1 MLFLPLLIKFVLTQ
15 ALRQSAAR
23 QNEVNW
29 IIDQINLTRE
39 DSQVVIESNL
49 YQIMTGARLIIS
61 SITKFSSHQLAE
73 RTKSNEGPN
82 SITMAIARER
92 RLAGGVRSV
101 GQPSSM
107 VCTLH
112 TSSQTIS
119 QSRSHSRSGRES
131 RPGPGSPQRR
141 DQLINHPYM
150 AWVITKF
157 KKKF

>member
-15 ALRQSAAR
+15 AFRQSAAR

-49 YQIMTGARLIIS
+49 YQIMTEARLIIS

-92 RLAGGVRSV
+92 RLAGGVRS
-101 GQPSSM
+101 GAPS
-107 VCTLH
+107 
-112 TSSQTIS
+112 IPDR
-119 QSRSHSRSGRES
+119 SRSHRRSTDTW
-131 RPGPGSPQRR
+131 PPCQAVPGSPQRR
-141 DQLINHPYM
+141 DQPINHPH
-150 AWVITKF
+150 IGCS
-157 KKKF
+157 KKYCIWLSNLE